1 MKDNVLLDILFV
13 LSPMIVYLLSYIY
26 YKIFSI
32 KQNKK
37 VVLYNFK
44 QYCKPNETG
53 NLFDLFGKNIN
64 LNNNISVNSVIVD
77 NRIDKTLLNKEHG
90 FITDLLDINSVIKD
104 NEYKFKTIKKFK
116 ENDLLLV
123 PINNEVVVNSI
134 NKKHEN
140 LIVIHFNLSFL
151 LDDNET
157 KMYDGFSIYIDYK
170 TGKYRIT
177 QTQTGRVKGILL
189 NIFK

>member
-77 NRIDKTLLNKEHG
+77 NRIDKTVLNKEHG
-90 FITDLLDINSVIKD
+90 FITDLLDVNSIIKN

-134 NKKHEN
+134 SKKHEN